1 MELIITNTKSQS
13 LSKRRIIEK
22 ESQPEGISNS
32 NYKQIVNQNLKSA
45 SPNTVFGIKQRLKS
59 LQFQTTSTA
68 AETLLKLSVFTVA
81 ILIIFA

>member
-22 ESQPEGISNS
+22 ESQPEGILNS

-45 SPNTVFGIKQRLKS
+45 SPNTVFGIKQRVKS

-68 AETLLKLSVFTVA
+68 AETLLKLSIFTVA
-81 ILIIFA
+81 FLMIFA

>member
-22 ESQPEGISNS
+22 ESQPEGILNS

-45 SPNTVFGIKQRLKS
+45 SPNTVFGIKQRVKS

>member
-22 ESQPEGISNS
+22 ESQPEGILNS

>member
-22 ESQPEGISNS
+22 ESQPEGILNS

-45 SPNTVFGIKQRLKS
+45 SPNTVFGIKQRVKS

-68 AETLLKLSVFTVA
+68 AETLLKLSIFTVA
-81 ILIIFA
+81 ILVIFA

>member
-13 LSKRRIIEK
+13 LSKPRTFEK
-22 ESQPEGISNS
+22 ESQPQGLLTSS
-32 NYKQIVNQNLKSA
+32 YKQIVNQNLKSA
-45 SPNTVFGIKQRLKS
+45 APNTVFGIKQRVRS

>member
-22 ESQPEGISNS
+22 ESQPEGILNS

-68 AETLLKLSVFTVA
+68 A
-81 ILIIFA
+81 

>member
-22 ESQPEGISNS
+22 ESQPEGILTS

-45 SPNTVFGIKQRLKS
+45 SPNTVFGVKQRVKS
-59 LQFQTTSTA
+59 LQFQATSNA
-68 AETLLKLSVFTVA
+68 VETLLKLSVFTVA
-81 ILIIFA
+81 ILLIFA

>member
-22 ESQPEGISNS
+22 ESQPEGILNS

-45 SPNTVFGIKQRLKS
+45 SPNTVFGIKQRVKS

-68 AETLLKLSVFTVA
+68 SETLLKLSVFTVA

>member
-22 ESQPEGISNS
+22 ESQPEGILNS

-45 SPNTVFGIKQRLKS
+45 SPNTVFGIKQRVKS

-68 AETLLKLSVFTVA
+68 AETLLKLSIFTVA
-81 ILIIFA
+81 ILMIFA